1 MKISRFGI
9 TLELLTAQHIEMVR
23 QWRNDKKIA
32 RHMFYKGEITTAMQQ
47 EWFTSVNNEQN
58 YFFLI
63 QYNGNYVGLIN
74 MSSIDWENQTAYSG
88 LFVYDDTYLG
98 TDVPVGASLALLD
111 VFFLLLNIQTVF
123 AKVKGDNAVAH
134 QYNTMLGFSQTKKIE
149 LGLGYEYLLNKEV
162 YLLKAKKLRNAAI
175 RLKGNQTKIEIMQ
188 EDSRDKFINNKLQRM
203 RAETFAAL
211 GVELLPQTR

>member
-1 MKISRFGI
+1 MKISRYGI
-9 TLELLTAQHIEMVR
+9 TLELLTAQHTEMVR
-23 QWRNDKKIA
+23 HWRNDKKIA
-32 RHMFYKGEITTAMQQ
+32 KHMFYKGEITTAMQQ

-74 MSSIDWENQTAYSG
+74 MSSIDWESQTAYSG
-88 LFVYDDTYLG
+88 LFIYDDAYLG
-98 TDVPVGASLALLD
+98 TDIPVSASLAMLD

-149 LGLGYEYLLNKEV
+149 LGLGHEYLLNKEV

-188 EDSRDKFINNKLQRM
+188 EGSRDKFINNKLQRM
-203 RAETFAAL
+203 RTETFATL